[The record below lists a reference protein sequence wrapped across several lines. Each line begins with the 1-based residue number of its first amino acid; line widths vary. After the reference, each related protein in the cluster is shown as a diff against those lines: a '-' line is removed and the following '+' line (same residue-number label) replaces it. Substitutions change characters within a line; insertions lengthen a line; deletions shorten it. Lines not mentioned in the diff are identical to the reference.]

1 MYYPNM
7 YGALPQMQDRLM
19 RMEQGYTAMPTS
31 LPGHIVSS
39 IEEARAQQII
49 PNGNSYFFPS
59 PSEKRVYEKSTD
71 LNGQPIFRVYELT
84 EIPVDVPVTAASIA
98 GIESRLVELEKA
110 LFEIKGGKENE
121 SIRNAGNA
129 STVAE
134 SNRNVARNGRK

>member
-59 PSEKRVYEKSTD
+59 PSEKRIYEKSTD

-84 EIPVDVPVTAASIA
+84 EIPAEIPVTAASIA

-110 LFEIKGGKENE
+110 LLEIRGGRGNE
-121 SIRNAGNA
+121 SNGDAGHA
-129 STVAE
+129 PAVTE